1 MDEFGAVT
9 WASLSVR
16 RAQGRATIVGVVTGR
31 GLNDSHSTDHA
42 VELPEA
48 DTVDPGVMLKR
59 EQNDQGR
66 DEVRRSPKQTEP
78 PCSASILSS
87 SEDHSRD
94 A

>member
-16 RAQGRATIVGVVTGR
+16 SAQGRATIAGVVTGR

-48 DTVDPGVMLKR
+48 DTVDPGVTRKR
-59 EQNDQGR
+59 MENGPVCT
-66 DEVRRSPKQTEP
+66 EVCGLIKPTKL
-78 PCSASILSS
+78 PC
-87 SEDHSRD
+87 
-94 A
+94 